1 MSAAKKPDL
10 ADAFV
15 RGDVIKKVNT
25 PKGKAAQDYR
35 GTERKKVSF
44 AMRPE
49 LHHRLKVAAAV
60 HQRDMSE
67 ILEEALTQFL
77 DTLDAGGDAAGTVSS
92 GHAPVT

>member
-1 MSAAKKPDL
+1 MPAAKKPDL

-15 RGDVIKKVNT
+15 RGDA
-25 PKGKAAQDYR
+25 PKTVSTSKGIEVSGYG

-44 AMRPE
+44 ALRPD

-67 ILEEALTQFL
+67 ILEQALTQL
-77 DTLDAGGDAAGTVSS
+77 LNKLDAREK
-92 GHAPVT
+92 

>member
-15 RGDVIKKVNT
+15 RVDVIKKVNT
-25 PKGKAAQDYR
+25 SDGKTAQNYR

-77 DTLDAGGDAAGTVSS
+77 DTLDAGEK
-92 GHAPVT
+92 

>member
-1 MSAAKKPDL
+1 MPAAKKPDL

-15 RGDVIKKVNT
+15 RAGSTGKVNT
-25 PKGKAAQDYR
+25 TKGVTVQEYR

-49 LHHRLKVAAAV
+49 LHHRLKVTAAV

-67 ILEEALTQFL
+67 ILEKALTQLL
-77 DTLDAGGDAAGTVSS
+77 DKLDVG
-92 GHAPVT
+92 

>member
-1 MSAAKKPDL
+1 M
-10 ADAFV
+10 
-15 RGDVIKKVNT
+15 KKVNT
-25 PKGKAAQDYR
+25 SEGKNGQNYR
-35 GTERKKVSF
+35 GTERKQVSF

-77 DTLDAGGDAAGTVSS
+77 DTLDAGEK
-92 GHAPVT
+92 

>member
-1 MSAAKKPDL
+1 M
-10 ADAFV
+10 
-15 RGDVIKKVNT
+15 KKVNT
-25 PKGKAAQDYR
+25 SEGKTVQNYR
-35 GTERKKVSF
+35 GTVRKKVSF

-77 DTLDAGGDAAGTVSS
+77 DTLDAGEK
-92 GHAPVT
+92 